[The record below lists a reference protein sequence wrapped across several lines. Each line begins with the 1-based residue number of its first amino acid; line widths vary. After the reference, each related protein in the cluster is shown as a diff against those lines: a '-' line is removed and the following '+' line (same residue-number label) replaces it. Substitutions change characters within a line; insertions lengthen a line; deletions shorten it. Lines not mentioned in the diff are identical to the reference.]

1 MKYYRKKV
9 DHDVLITEDKY
20 RTLSFSNQ
28 LDYEPVPHTYNN
40 EEDNDIIDDVIDI
53 AGAALTLG
61 SMFSDDTSSSSSFDS
76 DSSSSFDGFGG
87 GDTGGGGAGGDW

>member
-1 MKYYRKKV
+1 MKYYRKKR
-9 DHDVLITEDKY
+9 DHDLLITEDKY

-28 LDYEPVPHTYNN
+28 LDYEPVPHTYTTD
-40 EEDNDIIDDVIDI
+40 EDNDIIDDVIDI

-61 SMFSDDTSSSSSFDS
+61 SMFDDTSSSSSFDS